1 MTIKTPRLTARAL
14 RRITCEADLLELES
28 QGLANVLTATSLY
41 DMFRT
46 NALLH
51 GERPGL
57 TVLASADP
65 AAGCVS
71 LSHAELFAQ
80 ITRAANLFGAR
91 GLERDGV
98 VTLLSRSHPQ
108 LPIALWGAQ
117 VAGVASCLNHLLS
130 TDMITALMEAEGA
143 QMLVCPGPALDPDIW
158 TRACEVAARLPG
170 LKAIL
175 VLGGLPQGL
184 DARFCDFDAELS
196 AQRGDALVHCSEPEL
211 TDRAALFHTGGT
223 TGLPKLVPQTHLN
236 QLHAAWSLAQMFDL
250 SEEDTGLN
258 GFPLYHVGGTTTMGL
273 SVLSAA
279 GHMVLLSP
287 DGFRNRGIVDAIWQ
301 LTERFRAT
309 VLGAVPTVIGSFC
322 DVPKGDADLSSLRFA
337 MTGGSPLPAA
347 VAERFTRAT
356 GLKLIEQY
364 GMTETV
370 AALATTPVNGALL
383 RGSVGLR
390 CPFSQISVM
399 RQSPEGVWQDC
410 PRGESG
416 IVAVSGP
423 QVCEGYLDPRH
434 NKGAFT
440 PSGAFLTGDLGYL
453 DEAGYLH
460 LTGREKDLIIRGGH
474 NIDPLAIEEVA
485 NAHPDVALSAA
496 VGMPDAYAGEIPVV
510 FVTPRPGATID
521 LAALAEFLRQAI
533 SEPPARPRHIFVLPE
548 LPVTGVGKIFKPELR
563 LQAIRHKLV
572 MVLRDLAPDACP
584 GNLCAGEG
592 DETGGYVLQ
601 ITLPRHQAPG
611 PLQDALSAAAADLNL
626 RVRLSF
632 QPPAP

>member
-1 MTIKTPRLTARAL
+1 M
-14 RRITCEADLLELES
+14 
-28 QGLANVLTATSLY
+28 
-41 DMFRT
+41 
-46 NALLH
+46 
-51 GERPGL
+51 
-57 TVLASADP
+57 
-65 AAGCVS
+65 
-71 LSHAELFAQ
+71 
-80 ITRAANLFGAR
+80 
-91 GLERDGV
+91 
-98 VTLLSRSHPQ
+98 
-108 LPIALWGAQ
+108 
-117 VAGVASCLNHLLS
+117 
-130 TDMITALMEAEGA
+130 
-143 QMLVCPGPALDPDIW
+143 
-158 TRACEVAARLPG
+158 
-170 LKAIL
+170 
-175 VLGGLPQGL
+175 
-184 DARFCDFDAELS
+184 
-196 AQRGDALVHCSEPEL
+196 
-211 TDRAALFHTGGT
+211 
-223 TGLPKLVPQTHLN
+223 
-236 QLHAAWSLAQMFDL
+236 
-250 SEEDTGLN
+250 
-258 GFPLYHVGGTTTMGL
+258 
-273 SVLSAA
+273 
-279 GHMVLLSP
+279 
-287 DGFRNRGIVDAIWQ
+287 
-301 LTERFRAT
+301 
-309 VLGAVPTVIGSFC
+309 PTVIGSFC

-584 GNLCAGEG
+584 GSLCAGEG
-592 DETGGYVLQ
+592 EESGGYVLQ
-601 ITLPRHQAPG
+601 LTLPRHQAPG
-611 PLQDALSAAAADLNL
+611 PLQDALGAAAADLNL